1 MVEICGTKLGVFNE
15 KGFISLVNV
24 FVFSQ
29 DNNPKAIYFQFNS
42 TIWHNIN
49 IKSYKWYI
57 TVEENNGT
65 DFYLLRI
72 GENNDSAI
80 YLLNHTGK
88 RENAPVFEITG
99 TISKFGF
106 ALKIKP
112 SKTGLM
118 GIISDWAGETRNS
131 KGVLCEGIF
140 PLDQKYISLY
150 ESLMK

>member
-1 MVEICGTKLGVFNE
+1 M
-15 KGFISLVNV
+15 
-24 FVFSQ
+24 
-29 DNNPKAIYFQFNS
+29 
-42 TIWHNIN
+42 N

-57 TVEENNGT
+57 IVEENNAT
-65 DFYLLRI
+65 NFYLLRI

-88 RENAPVFEITG
+88 IENVPIFEITG

-118 GIISDWAGETRNS
+118 GIISDWTGETRNS

-140 PLDQKYISLY
+140 PLDQKYTVLY
-150 ESLMK
+150 ERLME